1 LDLDL
6 LFDEEQ
12 VAEFTQAD
20 LSGETDETDRK
31 DTKEKLEERT
41 GRNWEKLCIWWATN
55 DGNENDSD
63 MTRRQ
68 CATLTSFY
76 RSS

>member
-20 LSGETDETDRK
+20 LNGETDETD
-31 DTKEKLEERT
+31 ES
-41 GRNWEKLCIWWATN
+41 
-55 DGNENDSD
+55 NEMDESGE
-63 MTRRQ
+63 M
-68 CATLTSFY
+68 
-76 RSS
+76 